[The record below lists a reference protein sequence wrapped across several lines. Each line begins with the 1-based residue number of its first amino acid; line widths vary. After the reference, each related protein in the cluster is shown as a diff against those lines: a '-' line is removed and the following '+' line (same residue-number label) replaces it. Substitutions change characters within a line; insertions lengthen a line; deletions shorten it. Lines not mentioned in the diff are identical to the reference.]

1 MSIGSAAA
9 FIRFIRSEQKLA
21 RQLCAHD
28 AGMTYDLLC
37 AAGRDAGFVFDA
49 AELAAAFRFDWAA
62 RRIHYSSS
70 DLAS

>member
-1 MSIGSAAA
+1 MSIGSAVA
-9 FIRFIRSEQKLA
+9 FIRFMLSEQKLA
-21 RQLCAHD
+21 RQLCADD

-37 AAGRDAGFVFDA
+37 AAGRDTGFFFDA

-70 DLAS
+70 GPAS